1 MRFAK
6 SDITVNQ
13 TSEQSRDR
21 KVILSYTFTSFC
33 EQCWK
38 KYIEGQEK
46 KGGRSSAGVLALRKK
61 RLDKMMEDVKEH
73 RSKEQVPI
81 RYAVDRLLSEIK
93 YVGSDG
99 QDTSECTMQ

>member
-21 KVILSYTFTSFC
+21 KVILSYTFTSFG

-38 KYIEGQEK
+38 KYIEGK
-46 KGGRSSAGVLALRKK
+46 DKKK
-61 RLDKMMEDVKEH
+61 REEGLVLECW
-73 RSKEQVPI
+73 P
-81 RYAVDRLLSEIK
+81 YARRDWTK
-93 YVGSDG
+93 
-99 QDTSECTMQ
+99 